1 MPREPRPWKCH
12 AFGDDDPL
20 SRLGDSNQIRYLRC
34 YLHDLHVSCVLEE
47 PYYFDRDY
55 LAEFK
60 AFYSTSVQGH
70 PNTCRRL
77 TFFSG
82 AKLGDRVALE
92 EQLRMARRGDPDALK
107 VLNDGLEAFVVVR
120 PIPGAALGR
129 TVVRE
134 YPRRED
140 AAPRQM
146 VRRQYRLHLAGL
158 QLTIR
163 GLAWQQQDAGVG
175 RCATIALWSM
185 LHARSFDPRYAI
197 PTTPRV
203 TEAAHETASLGHRLY
218 PSDGLRLEQLL
229 EAIKELGLSPI
240 VLPGDLQ
247 RRPEDDPPEDMHGE
261 PLAVEDAF
269 TASEFNSVC
278 ASLLRSRYP
287 VMLLGT
293 CGGERHAICV
303 VGFRPA
309 DRKPVRGG
317 DIAAD
322 DEAIDHLYVHDDN
335 LGPNVR
341 FVTEAF
347 DFAGESALGLRPSAP
362 EPLNPPRPV
371 EDPTADRELFV
382 PDTIVV
388 AVDNEIRV
396 DPSDIQ
402 FHGEPLA
409 VMMAAVAKDFADKL
423 NDDVPGFVHAVR
435 FMRLTEYLGDELK
448 NVIGAGVVLGE
459 TRAALCERVPPMSL
473 HVAVLRLS
481 CGDAVFVDVLYDT
494 TDSPRNIHA
503 FAHIVFG
510 AQAEKVW
517 DESIGPD
524 GLGGYNAGLRVR
536 AFPG

>member
-1 MPREPRPWKCH
+1 M
-12 AFGDDDPL
+12 
-20 SRLGDSNQIRYLRC
+20 
-34 YLHDLHVSCVLEE
+34 
-47 PYYFDRDY
+47 
-55 LAEFK
+55 
-60 AFYSTSVQGH
+60 
-70 PNTCRRL
+70 
-77 TFFSG
+77 
-82 AKLGDRVALE
+82 
-92 EQLRMARRGDPDALK
+92 
-107 VLNDGLEAFVVVR
+107 
-120 PIPGAALGR
+120 
-129 TVVRE
+129 
-134 YPRRED
+134 
-140 AAPRQM
+140 
-146 VRRQYRLHLAGL
+146 
-158 QLTIR
+158 
-163 GLAWQQQDAGVG
+163 
-175 RCATIALWSM
+175 
-185 LHARSFDPRYAI
+185 
-197 PTTPRV
+197 
-203 TEAAHETASLGHRLY
+203 
-218 PSDGLRLEQLL
+218 
-229 EAIKELGLSPI
+229 
-240 VLPGDLQ
+240 
-247 RRPEDDPPEDMHGE
+247 
-261 PLAVEDAF
+261 
-269 TASEFNSVC
+269 
-278 ASLLRSRYP
+278 
-287 VMLLGT
+287 
-293 CGGERHAICV
+293 
-303 VGFRPA
+303 
-309 DRKPVRGG
+309 RGG